1 MTYEIISCPDES
13 KAQSTLWGTF
23 NCDRDKLFLFVS
35 YLLNTTQ
42 PEQFWIVE
50 KETSKLVRLTTFADH
65 YGITK
70 DDVKRA

>member
-1 MTYEIISCPDES
+1 MTYEIISCPDEKTPS
-13 KAQSTLWGTF
+13 ATLWGTF
-23 NCDRDKLFLFVS
+23 IGDQEKMFLFVS
-35 YLLNTTQ
+35 YLLNTTH